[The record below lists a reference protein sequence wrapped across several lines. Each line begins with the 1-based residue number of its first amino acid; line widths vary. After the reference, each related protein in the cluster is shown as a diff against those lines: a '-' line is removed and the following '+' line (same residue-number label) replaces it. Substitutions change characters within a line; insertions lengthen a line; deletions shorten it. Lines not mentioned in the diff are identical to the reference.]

1 MRYSETT
8 CEIVQPDNTT
18 KLVSHAWLPSRKPRA
33 VLVAL
38 HGGMAYGGDWM
49 ETALYFKSR
58 GMATYALDLRW
69 HGDFPQHNA
78 GEKNFFHIDSYDTY
92 ARDIDWYLRK
102 VRLQHRDT
110 PLFLLSHSNGAL
122 ISLYYGL
129 TIGRTSGIAGAVLS
143 SPWLVNRVKVSPVL
157 KAMARL
163 IAAMH
168 PRFEVTPK
176 PVTDHLTH
184 DPEITA
190 RHHEDEKT
198 GLRGTTASAGLAVA
212 SEKAQT
218 FVLENIAQWDTSPI
232 LGIIAG
238 QDMLADPERSMK
250 ALKSITLQPVE
261 LMYYQDNYHENFNEI
276 NRTQVWEKTLNWI
289 ACRIE
294 EHVIADAESAH
305 RP

>member
-1 MRYSETT
+1 MIQEKAMRYSETT

-49 ETALYFKSR
+49 ETALYF
-58 GMATYALDLRW
+58 
-69 HGDFPQHNA
+69 NA

-218 FVLENIAQWDTSPI
+218 FVLE
-232 LGIIAG
+232 
-238 QDMLADPERSMK
+238 RS
-250 ALKSITLQPVE
+250 S
-261 LMYYQDNYHENFNEI
+261 
-276 NRTQVWEKTLNWI
+276 R
-289 ACRIE
+289 
-294 EHVIADAESAH
+294 
-305 RP
+305 